1 MSLHTCSTS
10 IGSAS
15 KRICDN
21 YMKHKRKCGY
31 RTPPRTKLDSLLD
44 DEETDTEINGSST
57 TKQPEEKDDYVSS
70 SEDVEDVVFRKCVQP
85 TRTGNFDLD
94 FPASPKISKGNKEK
108 IKKSKQVIQESQKAS
123 TSTTTVNIES
133 TGKNF
138 NAPHLHVTALNEDNL
153 EGNNSSITV
162 EDNVVQ
168 SIPETVKGHDE
179 EDMDTP
185 PPDIDINGN
194 ICTSGIVGVNN
205 GNVGP
210 KQRKKVKG
218 KLIYKFTEKYKYLPI
233 KNINHINP

>member
-1 MSLHTCSTS
+1 
-10 IGSAS
+10 
-15 KRICDN
+15 
-21 YMKHKRKCGY
+21 MKHKRKCGY

-85 TRTGNFDLD
+85 THTGNFDLD
-94 FPASPKISKGNKEK
+94 FPASPKISKGKKEK
-108 IKKSKQVIQESQKAS
+108 IKKSKQVIQVSQKAS

-138 NAPHLHVTALNEDNL
+138 NAPHLKVTALNEDNL
-153 EGNNSSITV
+153 DGNNSSITV

-168 SIPETVKGHDE
+168 SIPETVKGNDE

-194 ICTSGIVGVNN
+194 IHASGIVGVNN
-205 GNVGP
+205 GSVGP
-210 KQRKKVKG
+210 KQRKKGKG
-218 KLIYKFTEKYKYLPI
+218 KLIYKFTKKL
-233 KNINHINP
+233 